1 MVVENYMPV
10 GEAFG
15 VGSVILFG
23 GVKGLYGTAR
33 NKFGYGGL
41 VPFNSYLSSKSTQA
55 KLGVENF
62 LDAMI
67 SVFNKNPNV
76 TIKGILADPNLRK
89 LNEIV
94 NNTLWT

>member
-1 MVVENYMPV
+1 ME
-10 GEAFG
+10 
-15 VGSVILFG
+15 LQ
-23 GVKGLYGTAR
+23 R

-76 TIKGILADPNLRK
+76 TIKGILADPNLK

-94 NNTLWT
+94 NNTHGLSSTFIKVVKDFSTNARNLPGTAV